1 MRVLKSR
8 YDEIGEC
15 FVVQIDGR
23 QVVVAPAPGRP
34 IEPIAVDEIAVE
46 ISNTLWLCYPSQ
58 VDADAPVH
66 LVLLIVEPSTGEPKA
81 PELVSEP
88 LSHAIASDHLDVARN
103 AWTPLTELPQGVQW
117 NIGGR
122 ES

>member
-23 QVVVAPAPGRP
+23 QVVVAPALGRP

-46 ISNTLWLCYPSQ
+46 ISNTLWLCYPSR

-66 LVLLIVEPSTGEPKA
+66 LVLLIAEPSTGEPKA

-88 LSHAIASDHLDVARN
+88 LSHAIASDHLDVARK

-122 ES
+122 E